1 MALANLCRRMAGDD
15 PFDKA
20 LRDLERALDANARR
34 MAQIK
39 RRIAEIRRQR
49 SAGRSYREIVEAAKG
64 DLSVQL
70 ITEATQ
76 ALDEFGARV
85 RRTEALALY
94 GEGMTMEEIAEK
106 FGVTR
111 QRVSALLRDA
121 GEEVSGDGGRARP
134 TYEWQSGGT
143 ARLASGRGRPQAS
156 RSPAT
161 SSRSISREGRPP
173 PRPSSS
179 PRTTRARR
187 SGPSS
192 ESAWGRPRA
201 PVHGRPRAGLAA
213 TSIPRCSSLSS
224 PPQWGRSPCSPRR
237 PSRSTGLAHRASK
250 IPSCPLTIWTAGGSK
265 PGWVWSLTAGW
276 LGAKKTPKFLRLRT
290 SALT

>member
-1 MALANLCRRMAGDD
+1 MPIAVIAIAVMAVSAIATAAMALATLCRRMAADD

-76 ALDEFGARV
+76 SLDEFGARV

-121 GEEVSGDGGRARP
+121 GGEVSGGGGRAEPP
-134 TYEWQSGGT
+134 TSKR
-143 ARLASGRGRPQAS
+143 AA
-156 RSPAT
+156 
-161 SSRSISREGRPP
+161 
-173 PRPSSS
+173 
-179 PRTTRARR
+179 ARR
-187 SGPSS
+187 G
-192 ESAWGRPRA
+192 
-201 PVHGRPRAGLAA
+201 
-213 TSIPRCSSLSS
+213 
-224 PPQWGRSPCSPRR
+224 
-237 PSRSTGLAHRASK
+237 
-250 IPSCPLTIWTAGGSK
+250 
-265 PGWVWSLTAGW
+265 
-276 LGAKKTPKFLRLRT
+276 
-290 SALT
+290 